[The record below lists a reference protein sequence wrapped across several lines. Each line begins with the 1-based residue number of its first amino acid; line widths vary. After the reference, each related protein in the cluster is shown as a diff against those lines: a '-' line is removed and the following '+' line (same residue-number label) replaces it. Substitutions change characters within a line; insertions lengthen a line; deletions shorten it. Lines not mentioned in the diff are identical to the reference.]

1 LAIDKGTKQALV
13 GSYAEMLG
21 KSQAVIFADFR
32 AMPTPTLN
40 NLRAAV
46 RNAGGG
52 LHAAKNTLT
61 AIALRE
67 AGLAVPG
74 ELLVGQTITAY
85 CFGDV
90 SAVAKAMLDFAR
102 DNAEKFTVK
111 GGVMG
116 QRVLSADDVKAL
128 ASLPP
133 MEILRAQ
140 LIGMLQTP
148 AARLIGVL
156 SAPGGQIARALKA
169 YADKAVEAVEA
180 AQGAPAEAVAA

>member
-1 LAIDKGTKQALV
+1 MAIDKGTKKVLV

-21 KSQAVIFADFR
+21 RSQAVIFADFR
-32 AMPTPTLN
+32 AMPTPVLN
-40 NLRAAV
+40 NLRTAV

-52 LHAAKNTLT
+52 LRAAKNTLT
-61 AIALRE
+61 AIALQE
-67 AGLAVPG
+67 SGMAVPE

-85 CFGDV
+85 CFGEV
-90 SAVAKAMLDFAR
+90 SPVAKAMLDFAR
-102 DNAEKFTVK
+102 ENGDKFTVK

-116 QRVLSADDVKAL
+116 QRILSVDDVKAL
-128 ASLPP
+128 ATLPP
-133 MEILRAQ
+133 IEVLRAQ

-180 AQGAPAEAVAA
+180 VEVAPAEAVAA

>member
-1 LAIDKGTKQALV
+1 MAIDKQTKQDLV
-13 GSYAEMLG
+13 AGYVEMLG
-21 KSQAVIFADFR
+21 RSQAVILADFKV
-32 AMPTPTLN
+32 MPTPTLN

-52 LHAAKNTLT
+52 IHAGKNTLT

-67 AGLAVPG
+67 AGMAVP
-74 ELLVGQTITAY
+74 EDLLVGPTIVGY

-102 DNAEKFTVK
+102 DNAEKFEVK

-116 QRVLSADDVKAL
+116 NSVLSVNDVKSL
-128 ASLPP
+128 ATLPSI
-133 MEILRAQ
+133 EVLRAQ

-148 AARLIGVL
+148 ASRLVGTL
-156 SAPGGQIARALKA
+156 AAPGRQIATVLKA
-169 YADKAVEAVEA
+169 FADKHGEE
-180 AQGAPAEAVAA
+180 APAPAAAEAPAA